1 MAGIPISDL
10 LERANNINYI
20 FVDCAVDPEM
30 SMEPMQ
36 DDIVDDIEYIRNIE
50 RDFARK
56 ADGILESLNLSHLK
70 VSAHK

>member
-1 MAGIPISDL
+1 MAGIPITEL

-20 FVDCAVDPEM
+20 FVECAVDPEISTETM
-30 SMEPMQ
+30 PDCLDE
-36 DDIVDDIEYIRNIE
+36 VEYIRSIE
-50 RDFARK
+50 RDFTRK